1 MHRALRVLAIVCM
14 LAAVTL
20 IAGAPAASAHAQRQA
35 GPIHMEIGF
44 GTEPAYI
51 GQPNSVQIILTDHGH
66 AVVGVGDAM
75 KVQVSFGGQQMDFPL
90 EPNFEV
96 GGDGTPGDYRAWFI
110 PSQPGPYTFHFTG
123 TVHGTKI
130 DETLTSGP
138 KTFDEVQDPGE
149 AAFPPVNAPTNQEL
163 ADRIQQDAARLSDAT
178 ATAAS
183 AKSAARGDRRSRPE
197 DPGRCV
203 GRSKDQP
210 DHGRHQHADGQ
221 LGNRTDR

>member
-1 MHRALRVLAIVCM
+1 MQRSIRALAMACA
-14 LAAVTL
+14 LAALTL
-20 IAGAPAASAHAQRQA
+20 IVGAPVALAHAQRQA

-44 GTEPAYI
+44 GTEPAYV
-51 GQPNSVQIILTDHGH
+51 GQPNSVQIILTEHGR
-66 AVVGVGDAM
+66 AVVGLGDAL

-130 DETLTSGP
+130 DETLRSGP
-138 KTFDEVQDPGE
+138 KTFDEVQDPSE
-149 AAFPPVNAPTNQEL
+149 AAFPPANTPTNQEL

-178 ATAAS
+178 AAAAS
-183 AKSAARGDRRSRPE
+183 AKSAAGSAKTVAVIGVAVGLIGIVVGGIALLGSRRARRQS
-197 DPGRCV
+197 
-203 GRSKDQP
+203 
-210 DHGRHQHADGQ
+210 
-221 LGNRTDR
+221 